1 MGIKDLV
8 SFVKKRDPAIFSTP
22 FSFWQESTHKQKKDK
37 IRIAIDVPILAY
49 KLAYISGTDVLVQR
63 ILHFASKFIED
74 AVPIFVFDG
83 DNLVEKTEE
92 KAKRATAFRKR
103 PLPPERETRRLFADD
118 EFEIVVELG
127 PAACKQPCKKDYDL
141 MKEALVSA
149 GYECKTAKF
158 EAEALCAYLCFADV
172 DRADAVLTEDSDAFA
187 YCAPSVILRY
197 GSPDCVVVQ
206 SSKMIE
212 SLNISQ
218 DCFIELC
225 VLLGNDFNERLPL
238 IGPVKALALLQKHA
252 NLNQVLEFL
261 DVTDEKKERMQRTLS
276 IFKSFCFENESH
288 LY

>member
-8 SFVKKRDPAIFSTP
+8 SFVKKRDPAIFSIP
-22 FSFWQESTHKQKKDK
+22 FSSWQESITKEKKEVR

-63 ILHFASKFIED
+63 ILHFASKIVET
-74 AVPIFVFDG
+74 PIFVFDG
-83 DNLVEKTEE
+83 DNLVEKSEE
-92 KAKRATAFRKR
+92 RAKRATAFGKR
-103 PLPPERETRRLFADD
+103 PPPPERETRRLFADD
-118 EFEIVVELG
+118 EEIVVELG
-127 PAACKQPCKKDYDL
+127 PAACKQPSKKDYDL
-141 MKEALVSA
+141 MKQALVSA

-158 EAEALCAYLCFADV
+158 EAEALCAYLCSTDQ
-172 DRADAVLTEDSDAFA
+172 ADAVLTEDSDAFA
-187 YCAPSVILRY
+187 YCSPCVILKY

-212 SLNISQ
+212 SLKISQ

-238 IGPVKALALLQKHA
+238 IGPVKAHALLQKHS

-261 DVTDEKKERMQRTLS
+261 DVTDEKRQRMQRTLL
-276 IFKSFCFENESH
+276 IFKSFCFEKE
-288 LY
+288 